1 MAMKQALPIAGL
13 GAGMMQGLEL
23 HRRHQ
28 REDEDVAMRRDQM
41 DMNRE
46 SHALNMDT
54 GRLNLDFARET
65 NPLRR
70 QGMEQGVELGALQL
84 EDTRDALPYSRRQ
97 RRRQDDLGV
106 IQLDQAQKQ
115 QASHVAVNALR
126 MNDWAGFNTAMDQLF
141 PGRMVFMPG
150 DNGEIFAEE
159 TDEEGNSEIF
169 TFQPDELMRNI
180 TLMGSP
186 QASAQNAMDQGAY
199 VDEVDPVLGAGQR
212 HRDTGQFTQMQMGG
226 KKPKGG
232 AGGTAANAVLK
243 DGYSRIEKHYGK
255 LDETGQIILDGSA
268 KFNVTEAFQR
278 YENLINAGVPPASA
292 LTTAVVSV
300 SGQMPDSVIQE
311 MAESEAIEKG
321 LKPGKKGGEYEAFVR
336 SRVSE
341 LVELGRAEAME
352 QYAQVTGQDPRR
364 GLSGISYPYPQGGG
378 DTGQRGQAGLTS
390 VDGGT
395 APGYQAPVAPA
406 LSVPTPPPAP
416 SATSAPAPA
425 PAAAP
430 APASQ
435 LSTVSSKE
443 DFDALPSG
451 ATFISA
457 HDGKTYKKP

>member
-1 MAMKQALPIAGL
+1 MAMKQALPIAGI

-46 SHALNMDT
+46 SHALNMDS

-70 QGMEQGVELGALQL
+70 QSMEQGVELGALQL
-84 EDTRDALPYSRRQ
+84 EDTRDALPYNQRQ
-97 RRRQDDLGV
+97 RRRQDDLGI

-232 AGGTAANAVLK
+232 AGGGVNDSQALTYMEKVLSKQYGSLSADGQFIVPEGNQARYVEAQRRAEKLYNMGMDPGEAAYVAGLSVDKPLTSAKAQQIAENEANEQGLSWGEKSKFVQDRSAQLIEDSKVAANYYAKLVGEEE
-243 DGYSRIEKHYGK
+243 GYFGAN
-255 LDETGQIILDGSA
+255 SA
-268 KFNVTEAFQR
+268 
-278 YENLINAGVPPASA
+278 PA
-292 LTTAVVSV
+292 
-300 SGQMPDSVIQE
+300 
-311 MAESEAIEKG
+311 
-321 LKPGKKGGEYEAFVR
+321 
-336 SRVSE
+336 
-341 LVELGRAEAME
+341 
-352 QYAQVTGQDPRR
+352 
-364 GLSGISYPYPQGGG
+364 
-378 DTGQRGQAGLTS
+378 AGLTLS
-390 VDGGT
+390 
-395 APGYQAPVAPA
+395 APGQAATGSPAPA
-406 LSVPTPPPAP
+406 APTPAP
-416 SATSAPAPA
+416 SAPAPA
-425 PAAAP
+425 PSAAPVTAP
-430 APASQ
+430 APAQIPTINSQ
-435 LSTVSSKE
+435 AEYDS
-443 DFDALPSG
+443 LPSG
-451 ATFISA
+451 AEFINPA
-457 HDGKTYKKP
+457 DGQTYKKP